1 MNRDD
6 YAIVVVTV
14 TGAKGKD
21 GKDGKDGQNGKD
33 GAKGDTGAPGKDGIV
48 ENLSFA
54 QIQGTPADNTA
65 LSEYIEA
72 KLTSMLN
79 NLNDYEF

>member
-14 TGAKGKD
+14 PGAKGKD
-21 GKDGKDGQNGKD
+21 GKDGKDGID
-33 GAKGDTGAPGKDGIV
+33 GAKGDTGDPGKDGIV
-48 ENLSFA
+48 ENLNFA